1 MTTLTHKVNNSH
13 LGFCVTSQL
22 TMAAIGYWDV
32 VLFGTKLMLELEF
45 FAVKL
50 ILQPSISTGY
60 GMFWYE
66 ILRAKS
72 RVRS

>member
-13 LGFCVTSQL
+13 LGYCVASQL

-45 FAVKL
+45 FAF
-50 ILQPSISTGY
+50 QPSLSTGY
-60 GMFWYE
+60 VMFWYV

-72 RVRS
+72 RARA

>member
-13 LGFCVTSQL
+13 LGCCVTSQL

-32 VLFGTKLMLELEF
+32 VLFGTTLMLDLEI

-50 ILQPSISTGY
+50 TFSLLFQRDICLVRN
-60 GMFWYE
+60 F
-66 ILRAKS
+66 KS
-72 RVRS
+72 KK